1 MKRISILAITFV
13 LTAAMLTACRSD
25 NGRDTTATTQ
35 MTTTAPTTRATT
47 TPTTRATT
55 PQTTL
60 RPTAP
65 ENTTIGPDGTVGT
78 DDGTTSTEDSMTNS
92 GDSDSNGDMAGR
104 ARRAMRNA
112 TKSFRQF

>member
-25 NGRDTTATTQ
+25 NSKNTTAATQ

-55 PQTTL
+55 PQTTQL
-60 RPTAP
+60 PTSP

-78 DDGTTSTEDSMTNS
+78 EGGNNSTDDSMTNS